1 MTEIIYILDE
11 FVDLKKIDFDKINL
25 KTTKF
30 FSLDFS
36 IHNAL
41 KKMKIIHTISD
52 DFLDLKTRDQ
62 IFEKVIEWHNWYNN
76 IKSDLDFNGI
86 NLLSMLDTNEFHT
99 YVIHRLI
106 QFQTI
111 KNILKNEKPQKIF
124 SPHSL
129 SSIITSFIDSSK
141 ISILNGAE
149 DKEKLAWDELN
160 IILKIGPFPLPIKI
174 SRKKY
179 NYLKNL
185 FEKIVGDFF
194 HLWFDPKK
202 NSKIILFL
210 EFNPSVYDE
219 LVNSFKNHETSP
231 VFLNLRR
238 SAVWNFASINAL
250 RKNNAKI
257 VNIQKLLD
265 SKTKNSLN
273 NFHRKFVEKFNEFWK
288 NDESLLKQFVFDGV
302 SLWPSIKHVL
312 IKTYEKRLYEYLTLI
327 SLGINFFKT
336 QNIQC
341 VVSLNEV
348 GETEKAILN
357 LPNNL
362 KPSILLEHGFA
373 NYLPEIS
380 MFDSPSYYNL
390 LRDKIA
396 VWGEFQKNYLCDVK
410 KIPEDKI
417 LTIGSPRHDNFFR
430 KIDDTH
436 VHKTKKTLLLTT
448 HPIMDLIGR
457 GGILDY
463 EKFEF
468 FLRNLINA
476 KKTFSDLDLIVKLH
490 PSPDPQHEHTK
501 NFLKKLDPT
510 IKIFQTTPILDLIND
525 SDAMINVSEFY
536 SPSTSIMESM
546 ILNKPVVY
554 VSLYEKEIPFD
565 FIKKNAVLSIS
576 ADTDLPKAIHD
587 ILYNENKREEI
598 INNAQ
603 SFLND
608 YLSNP
613 GTSSKNF
620 SKVLSSL

>member
-1 MTEIIYILDE
+1 
-11 FVDLKKIDFDKINL
+11 
-25 KTTKF
+25 
-30 FSLDFS
+30 
-36 IHNAL
+36 
-41 KKMKIIHTISD
+41 
-52 DFLDLKTRDQ
+52 
-62 IFEKVIEWHNWYNN
+62 
-76 IKSDLDFNGI
+76 
-86 NLLSMLDTNEFHT
+86 MLDTNEFHT

-111 KNILKNEKPQKIF
+111 KNILKNEIPKKIF
-124 SPHSL
+124 STHNLSL
-129 SSIITSFIDSSK
+129 IISSFTHHSK
-141 ISILNGAE
+141 ISILNDIE

-160 IILKIGPFPLPIKI
+160 IILKIGPFSLPVKI

-179 NYLKNL
+179 HFLKNS
-185 FEKIVGDFF
+185 FEKIVGNFF

-219 LVNSFKNHETSP
+219 LICSFKNHEISP

-265 SKTKNSLN
+265 SKTKISLN
-273 NFHRKFVEKFNEFWK
+273 NFHREFIEKFDKFWK
-288 NDESLLKQFVFDGV
+288 NDESLLKQFIFDEI
-302 SLWPSIKHVL
+302 SLWPSIKDIL
-312 IKTYEKRLYEYLTLI
+312 IKTYEKRLFEYLTMI
-327 SLGINFFKT
+327 TMGTKFFET

-362 KPSILLEHGFA
+362 KPSVLLEHGFVT
-373 NYLPEIS
+373 YIPEIS
-380 MFDSPSYYNL
+380 MFDPPSYYHL

-396 VWGEFQKNYLCDVK
+396 VWGESQKNYLCKVK

-417 LTIGSPRHDNFFR
+417 LTVGSPRHDNFFK
-430 KIDDTH
+430 KIDNTH
-436 VHKTKKTLLLTT
+436 NVKTKKTLLLTT

-457 GGILDY
+457 GGILDH

-468 FLRNLINA
+468 FLRNLVNV

-490 PSPDPQHEHTK
+490 PSPDPQHEYTK
-501 NFLKKLDPT
+501 IFLKKLDPT

-536 SPSTSIMESM
+536 SPSTAIMESM
-546 ILNKPVVY
+546 ILNRPVVY
-554 VSLYEKEIPFD
+554 VSLYEKEIPYD
-565 FIKKNAVLSIS
+565 FIKKNAVLSIH
-576 ADTDLPKAIHD
+576 ADADLSKSIYD